1 LTGIGKKSLL
11 FWTDFVWWISN
22 WKKRDI
28 WRVVGLWVLLIKIV
42 WYVMHDSCGYYC
54 LIWFTT
60 RDNLIQFLPF
70 FVYMP
75 FLVFLVSNPFFFFF
89 IVLTC
94 SFFLW
99 FIYIVG
105 FLSKYK
111 KLMTMEDFYII
122 SFFNK
127 VLFLQFNFFFQFCLN
142 LYIYFYF
149 YHSIILCALISIF

>member
-1 LTGIGKKSLL
+1 M
-11 FWTDFVWWISN
+11 DFELK
-22 WKKRDI
+22 KKRYLACCGSLGFVNKDSLI
-28 WRVVGLWVLLIKIV
+28 CDAWQLWLLLLDMVYDKRQF
-42 WYVMHDSCGYYC
+42 DS
-54 LIWFTT
+54 IS
-60 RDNLIQFLPF
+60 PF

-122 SFFNK
+122 SFF
-127 VLFLQFNFFFQFCLN
+127 
-142 LYIYFYF
+142 
-149 YHSIILCALISIF
+149 